1 MIKHFLTITALTLCA
16 SALDNS
22 YLMEISNQVKS
33 YKASELDVKSKENMV
48 NIHEDE
54 KNLCNK
60 FVKTVPRRISTPSD
74 IKIFKGKKIEPI
86 HYTNTISLNK
96 LQVSEKK
103 QKFFHMI
110 LPAILIAKQRIKV
123 KRNRVLTIINTINPT
138 TADIQFLE
146 KQYTTY
152 KTTNNRELLSR
163 MKTHPVSIVL
173 AQAAIESAW
182 GESRFFKEG
191 NNIFG
196 MWSYNKNEPRI
207 RAKKSRK
214 GKSIYVRKYS
224 SLSDAIEHYFQVI
237 GRGAYKN
244 FRRHRDITKNP
255 LQLVK
260 YLVNYCELKE
270 KYTHKLKRF
279 IITNKLRKFDEFRID
294 KKYI

>member
-33 YKASELDVKSKENMV
+33 YKASELVVKSKENMV

-86 HYTNTISLNK
+86 NYTNTISLNK

-110 LPAILIAKQRIKV
+110 LPAILISKQRIKV
-123 KRNRVLTIINTINPT
+123 KRNRVRTIINTLNPT
-138 TADIQFLE
+138 EEDIQFLK
-146 KQYTTY
+146 KQYSIY
-152 KTTNNRELLSR
+152 NTTNNKELLSR
-163 MKTHPVSIVL
+163 MRTHPVSIVL

-207 RAKKSRK
+207 RAKKSRN